1 MPEIIIHDN
10 LAEIKRMLSSDP
22 FKALEQA
29 YQKQVDKIK
38 AKTFNPN
45 CCDEEALIARWQA
58 IALTQNSPR
67 SLLESTLRQ
76 VTKNVNSRHPEMFK

>member
-1 MPEIIIHDN
+1 MAEIIIHDN
-10 LAEIKRMLSSDP
+10 LTEIKRMLSSDP

-29 YQKQVDKIK
+29 YQKEVDKLK

-45 CCDEEALIARWQA
+45 CCDEEALIARWQV
-58 IALTQNSPR
+58 ISLTKNDPR
-67 SLLESTLRQ
+67 ALLESTLRH